1 MMDNEYLKFLRD
13 GKERRKQS
21 VWLKSGNVDT

>member
-13 GKERRKQS
+13 GKERGKQS
-21 VWLKSGNVDT
+21 VWLKSRNVDT